1 MKIKQLLRQF
11 TIYICISCQKKR
23 EFDNIIDNVTCVVV
37 LQEEKGLVSDESRK
51 LSSNINIFRLNNP

>member
-37 LQEEKGLVSDESRK
+37 LREEKKRSRE
-51 LSSNINIFRLNNP
+51 